1 MFVLNN
7 HIHQE
12 GIDKAQIDFRMAV
25 TMPNT
30 FRANDVGAT
39 SKTWGLRDNYPC
51 RQYIGSVPVRNGLA
65 ISFPNIY
72 QHRLRR
78 VRLADGQSEGRLT
91 IMAFFLVDPDISPI
105 LSTMDVPPQQRE
117 WIAQVL
123 QESLDVRLPTEV
135 VERITSMVD
144 SLFSDDE
151 AERYRREMRTER
163 HDFAEANSMN
173 FFSIP
178 FNITLGQRV

>member
-1 MFVLNN
+1 MFNDN
-7 HIHQE
+7 IYQE
-12 GIDKAQIDFRMAV
+12 GIDGAQLDFRMAV

-30 FRANDVGAT
+30 FRANDAGAT

-51 RQYIGSVPVRNGLA
+51 RQFIGTVPVRNGLA

-78 VRLADGQSEGRLT
+78 VRLTDDRTEGRLT
-91 IMAFFLVDPDISPI
+91 ILAFFLIDPDIPPI
-105 LSTMDVPPQQRE
+105 LSTIDVPPQQRE
-117 WIAQVL
+117 WIFHEL
-123 QESLDVRLPTEV
+123 QESLDLRLPTEV
-135 VERITSMVD
+135 VERIASMVD
-144 SLFSDDE
+144 SLFSEDE
-151 AERYRREMRTER
+151 AECYQREMQKER

-178 FNITLGQRV
+178 FNIALGQGGQ